1 MFENI
6 FGLLATISSLSLNVL
21 GMPTQILKHYR
32 EKQVGLTA
40 PFVILAFLTHIFWL
54 SYGISIGSLPLIV
67 SYSVGIVSNAT
78 VIVVYFMHDKSRK

>member
-21 GMPTQILKHYR
+21 GMPTHILKHYR

-40 PFVILAFLTHIFWL
+40 PFVILAFLTHIFLL
-54 SYGISIGSLPLIV
+54 SYGISIGSIYIILTQAFGTVL
-67 SYSVGIVSNAT
+67 SSVIF
-78 VIVVYFMHDKSRK
+78 IQKFFVYRNTE